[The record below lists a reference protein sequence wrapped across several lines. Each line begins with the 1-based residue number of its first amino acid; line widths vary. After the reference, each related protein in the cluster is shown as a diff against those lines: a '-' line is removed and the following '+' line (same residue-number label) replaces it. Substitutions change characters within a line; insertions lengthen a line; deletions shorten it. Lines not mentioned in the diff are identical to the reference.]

1 MNKYKPYLV
10 GFLASLGLI
19 GVFWFGGK
27 VHYYYRV
34 AVATEH
40 ILINSHVQF

>member
-1 MNKYKPYLV
+1 MKKYLPYLY
-10 GFLASLGLI
+10 GFLASLALYGLFY
-19 GVFWFGGK
+19 VGGK

-40 ILINSHVQF
+40 ILINSKVQF